1 MGVNIINSNNSHY
14 AAALTKDGLS
24 IHVMGLGIN
33 HKAQLATTASEALLN
48 ADWIVGSERQLEVVA
63 DFLYENAKARP
74 SDMSSLPQRLVL
86 PPLKELKAFIDDL
99 ESTDGMEAIEGE
111 NNDPCAK
118 SIVILA
124 SGDPL
129 FYGIGGWV
137 SRSFTNAQIHFYP
150 GVSSIQGSCHALGL
164 SLQDVTVL
172 SLHGRPLE
180 KIRSQIKSNNTLV
193 ILTDKH
199 SHPKALA
206 QECINAGFIDATVS
220 VCEAL
225 GYEHEKIRTF
235 SAMDLIKNSYQFDAL
250 HVSVIKTRKSQKAVH
265 EFPGIQD
272 DAFFTDAEKGKGMI
286 TKREVRLNILSLMQP
301 TNGDVIWDIG
311 AGCGSVAVELC
322 YWNSNVQVHAIEHHT
337 DRIACLEKNK
347 SHFGVVSNLH
357 IVPHR
362 APQAFEGL
370 AKPNKVFIGGSDG
383 EMGAMLQELWDALPV
398 GGLLVASS
406 VMEGSRQNLVNFY
419 QARQQMSDAQC
430 ESLQVAVSRG
440 GELAGQ
446 LVFRPALAVTLF
458 KWVKTTI

>member
-1 MGVNIINSNNSHY
+1 
-14 AAALTKDGLS
+14 
-24 IHVMGLGIN
+24 MGLGIN
-33 HKAQLATTASEALLN
+33 HKAQLTTKACGALLN
-48 ADWIVGSERQLEVVA
+48 ADWVVGSERQLEVVA
-63 DFLYENAKARP
+63 DFLYENDKACP
-74 SDMSSLPQRLVL
+74 SNMSSLAQCLVL
-86 PPLKELKAFIDDL
+86 PPLKELKTFIEDL
-99 ESTDGMEAIEGE
+99 IEAD

-150 GVSSIQGSCHALGL
+150 GVSSIQGTCHALGL
-164 SLQDVTVL
+164 SLQDVNVL

-180 KIRSQIKSNNTLV
+180 KIRSHLKSNNTLV

-225 GYEHEKIRTF
+225 GYEHEKVRTF
-235 SAMDLIKNSYQFDAL
+235 SAMDLIENSYQFDAL
-250 HVSVIKTRKSQKAVH
+250 HVSVIKTKNCQKVVH
-265 EFPGIQD
+265 EFPGMPD
-272 DAFFTDAEKGKGMI
+272 DAFFTDGEKGKGMI

-301 TNGDVIWDIG
+301 SNGDVIWDIG

-322 YWNSNVQVHAIEHHT
+322 YWNPLVQVHAIEHHT
-337 DRIACLEKNK
+337 DRIECLEKNK

-362 APQAFEGL
+362 APQAFEDL

-383 EMGAMLQELWDALPV
+383 EMGAMLQELWHALPV

-406 VMEGSRQNLVNFY
+406 VLEDSRQNLVSFY
-419 QARQQMSDAQC
+419 QARQQVSDAQC